1 MKSYTLTYLFIFV
14 SLISLPTSAWASSA
28 ENTYKTVW
36 AVCHTAGVAG
46 APKLGDKT
54 KWAPLIKEG
63 QVQLTAH
70 GYVGVRGMPAKGGKP
85 DLGVQDFAASVVYMV
100 NQSGGSWQNPDA
112 STVKKIDAEIIRR
125 QAQLRK

>member
-28 ENTYKTVW
+28 ENTYKTLCV
-36 AVCHTAGVAG
+36 VCHTAGVAG
-46 APKLGDKT
+46 APKLADKT

-112 STVKKIDAEIIRR
+112 STLKKIDAEIIRR

>member
-28 ENTYKTVW
+28 ENTYKTVC
-36 AVCHTAGVAG
+36 AVCHTAGVAD

-112 STVKKIDAEIIRR
+112 STFKKIDAEIIRR

>member
-14 SLISLPTSAWASSA
+14 SLISLPTSTWASSA
-28 ENTYKTVW
+28 ENTYNTLC

-70 GYVGVRGMPAKGGKP
+70 GYVGIRSMPSKGGKS
-85 DLGVQDFAASVVYMV
+85 DLSVQDFAASLVYMV
-100 NQSGGSWQNPDA
+100 NQSGGSWPNPDA
-112 STVKKIDAEIIRR
+112 ATLKKIDAEIIRR